1 MPGKPFQSKL
11 NPYET
16 ELREILASGVGFRGA
31 AQEINR
37 RHGLDVSHNAV
48 FSFLKSRSAPRAGRG
63 LFYEGLPTDLRDQL
77 LKRLAAEWTHESTA
91 IEGNTLTLGET
102 VKILEFGL
110 TIGGKPLRDHQE
122 VYGHARA
129 IDLVYEMVGR
139 AVTREDLFA
148 LHRAVMPLSA
158 VDSLNPVGNWKK
170 DFNGTTGVVDGKS
183 FYMEYAATAAVPRLM
198 ERWLTGFNKTRPI
211 KRPAQ
216 AVAAYVRTH
225 MIFVRIHPFF
235 DGNGRMVRLIANL
248 PVLAAGFP
256 PILVPM
262 SRRSDYIDLLWRYQN
277 AVGRIGRGSRLLPP
291 HTTLRDFESLLLEE
305 WKKTISI
312 VEEARQ
318 LARQRSS
325 EAS

>member
-11 NPYET
+11 KPYET

-37 RHGLDVSHNAV
+37 RHGLNVSHNAV
-48 FSFLKSRSAPRAGRG
+48 FSFLKNRPAPRSERG
-63 LFYEGLPTDLRDQL
+63 LFYEGLPTDIRDQL

-102 VKILEFGL
+102 VKILELGL
-110 TIGGKPLRDHQE
+110 TIGGKPMRDHQE

-129 IDLVYEMVGR
+129 IDLIYEMVGR
-139 AVTREDLFA
+139 ALTREDIFA

-158 VDSLNPVGNWKK
+158 VDSLNPVGDWKK
-170 DFNGTTGVVDGKS
+170 DFNGTTGAVDGKS
-183 FYMEYAATAAVPRLM
+183 VYMEYAAPADVQQLM
-198 ERWLTGFNKTRPI
+198 DRWLTDFNKTRTI
-211 KRPAQ
+211 NRPAQ
-216 AVAAYVRTH
+216 AVAVYVRTH

-235 DGNGRMVRLIANL
+235 DGNGRMARLIANL

-262 SRRSDYIDLLWRYQN
+262 SQRSDYIDLLWRYQN

-291 HTTLRDFESLLLEE
+291 HPALREFEFLLLEE
-305 WKKTISI
+305 WQKSTSL
-312 VEEARQ
+312 VEEARH

>member
-11 NPYET
+11 KPYET

-37 RHGLDVSHNAV
+37 RHELDVSHNAV
-48 FSFLKSRSAPRAGRG
+48 FSFLKSRPAPHAERG
-63 LFYEGLPTDLRDQL
+63 LFYEGLPADIRDQL

-102 VKILEFGL
+102 VKILELGL

-129 IDLVYEMVGR
+129 IDLIYEMVGR
-139 AVTREDLFA
+139 ALAREDLFA

-158 VDSLNPVGNWKK
+158 VDSLNPVGDWKK
-170 DFNGTTGVVDGKS
+170 DFNGTTGAVDGKS
-183 FYMEYAATAAVPRLM
+183 VYMEYAAPADVPRLVD
-198 ERWLTGFNKTRPI
+198 RWLTDFNKTRAI
-211 KRPAQ
+211 NRPAQ
-216 AVAAYVRTH
+216 AVAVYFRTH

-235 DGNGRMVRLIANL
+235 DGNGRMARLLANL
-248 PVLAAGFP
+248 PVLSAGFP
-256 PILVPM
+256 PIVVPM
-262 SRRSDYIDLLWRYQN
+262 SRRADYIDLLWRYQN

-291 HTTLRDFESLLLEE
+291 HPALRDFESLLLEK
-305 WKKTISI
+305 WKKSTSL